1 MAETT
6 AGRIERELMDE
17 PHIAG
22 RRISVLQIHDLVQ
35 GRGDRPE
42 AVAETF
48 DLNIADVYR
57 ALAYYY
63 DHADEMESIREARR
77 RAYEAIEVDR
87 PPDVEPPN

>member
-6 AGRIERELMDE
+6 TGGIERELMDE

-48 DLNIADVYR
+48 DLGLADVYR
-57 ALAYYY
+57 ALAYFY
-63 DHADEMESIREARR
+63 DHPDEMEAVREARR
-77 RAYEAIEVDR
+77 QAFDAIEIDR
-87 PPDVEPPN
+87 PPGVEPPN